1 MAEPLALPWEWIE
14 RVACEQKAC
23 RTDGG
28 REEVCREEVCR
39 AELHPGRQPYV
50 GRSGNPS
57 LSFEALRRCRRFH
70 SGGAIAPCAAVR
82 VEMSALVRRRNSP
95 EVSIRGLTGRDA
107 TRGEGRVRSD
117 ICGLQ
122 HDGIQVRGRGRG
134 RVGVGRGRIG
144 WDGRGAAEVWQ
155 RCGFEERV
163 GSYTCRPSRRPG
175 PCCLMRLCT
184 QHQCASAP
192 DYWCGL
198 RGRTGLD
205 RQGRRSRPLHTCH
218 GCSPKLPPPRSTATL
233 APRAAPVGMAAG
245 AAATVATVATVAA

>member
-1 MAEPLALPWEWIE
+1 
-14 RVACEQKAC
+14 
-23 RTDGG
+23 
-28 REEVCREEVCR
+28 
-39 AELHPGRQPYV
+39 
-50 GRSGNPS
+50 
-57 LSFEALRRCRRFH
+57 
-70 SGGAIAPCAAVR
+70 
-82 VEMSALVRRRNSP
+82 MSAGTAGSRARACASSPWPVPGHRCVLVLVYAN
-95 EVSIRGLTGRDA
+95 DA
-107 TRGEGRVRSD
+107 TESEADLERWKQREVMAA
-117 ICGLQ
+117 
-122 HDGIQVRGRGRG
+122 
-134 RVGVGRGRIG
+134 RI
-144 WDGRGAAEVWQ
+144 RAAGFKVELEFSRDEDEVWQ

-233 APRAAPVGMAAG
+233 APRAAPAGMAAG
-245 AAATVATVATVAA
+245 AAATVATVAMVAA